1 MTKIAAREVSW
12 VPECPVCGWAPKV
25 FSDYKLKF
33 ASPAPCPNCQANIRL
48 KSPVPRPIL
57 SIAGIAAVLTLIF
70 TVGFSIPWIIG
81 LVAFGVL
88 VEVWLRKVETLEKM
102 EP

>member
-1 MTKIAAREVSW
+1 
-12 VPECPVCGWAPKV
+12 
-25 FSDYKLKF
+25 
-33 ASPAPCPNCQANIRL
+33 
-48 KSPVPRPIL
+48 
-57 SIAGIAAVLTLIF
+57 VLTLIF